1 MSQPGGKLVDCAPI
15 IINTPHLIAPL
26 LNYDHPGAVLVIYM
40 AQRWSVNRI
49 NRAELRRVA
58 KLDGREPRFAASFE
72 WLLLRINDTLPLTG
86 WIIDEERERYRL
98 EPISQRHHE
107 RLVRRFNARR

>member
-1 MSQPGGKLVDCAPI
+1 MTPLVDCAPI

-26 LNYDHPGAVLVIYM
+26 LNREHPGVALVVYM
-40 AQRWSVNRI
+40 ARNHSGHRI
-49 NRAELRRVA
+49 SRAALRRVA
-58 KLDGREPRFAASFE
+58 GLDGKEPRFAASFE

-107 RLVRRFNARR
+107 RLVRRYNARR